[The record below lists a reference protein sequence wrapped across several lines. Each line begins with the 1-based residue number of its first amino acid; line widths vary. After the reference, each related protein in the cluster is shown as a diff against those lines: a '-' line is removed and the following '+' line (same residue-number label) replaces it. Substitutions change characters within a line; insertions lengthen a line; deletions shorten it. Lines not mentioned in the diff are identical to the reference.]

1 MNTKLKC
8 LSIGMFIALHSLPI
22 RAIEFDWN
30 FVQGGAQGKAAWEEL
45 TNKFVPGRYLVDVE
59 LNGQSQGKRL
69 VTIAAEDTNEL
80 CLSKEWFDEANIYLN
95 TEFYAPHF
103 NEVRQCYF
111 IERGD
116 STQIIFDF
124 STQKL
129 TFSLPQKGMKK
140 RDVEELSW
148 DYGMPALRMNYSAN
162 VNVNDVDTTTYSSL
176 GVLANVG
183 RWVVTSSVSAS
194 EDSVDVSTVT
204 ASRALYDLKADLTV
218 GRAYTGNSLV
228 GGAGLMGVGIVS
240 NSSMRPNELGYTPVF
255 SGVANT
261 NARVT
266 LTQNGRTVYSEMV
279 PPGPFEIADVSLLSS
294 GDVTMNVTETD
305 GSVTTRLYP
314 LTIVPNMLNPGEVEY
329 SVYSGVREGGSDDLG
344 GLFVAGNVGYG
355 FDTVT
360 FKSSVLLHDKYS
372 ALGVG
377 LISGLGDF
385 GTLGFEGAYSHA
397 QYDDHSLRSGGKV
410 SVTYAKTFSKST
422 DLRLLGAQY
431 TSRNYTEFSEF
442 SPWDVDE
449 QTWNNQKTQYEL
461 SLSHQLTD
469 DISTGLSA
477 WHRIYWDDTEAGA
490 GLNARM
496 SVRFDF
502 FSISF
507 GANYSRAGDDESY
520 SASLSASVPFDVFD
534 TKFSS
539 YGGVTVN
546 DNGHDSYTTG
556 VSSNIGERVDYSA
569 SVGWSG
575 DDDKTYSLQTGYSGD
590 RVALRAQLSQTGDR
604 TTGSASMSGSIIALP
619 TEKDVIFTRNISNT
633 IVIANVA
640 DTEGVEF
647 MSSPYPSNTKGNAVV
662 PVSAYRENSVTLSGG
677 TLPLEV
683 ELLGTEKR
691 VVPTAS
697 AVVYMPF
704 DTVKVKRY
712 LFQIKEKS
720 GQFVPSGSWA
730 KSTGGVPLGF
740 VTRNGILFVNSVDE
754 LDGFNIGACVI
765 SRSSVK
771 ETTQLQ
777 EVMCEE

>member
-1 MNTKLKC
+1 MNTRLKY
-8 LSIGMFIALHSLPI
+8 LSIGVFTALHSLPI
-22 RAIEFDWN
+22 RAVEFDWN
-30 FVQGGAQGKAAWEEL
+30 FVQGGAQGKAAWGEL

-59 LNGQSQGKRL
+59 LNGQHQGKRL
-69 VTIAAEDTNEL
+69 VTISPEDTNEL
-80 CLSKEWFDEANIYLN
+80 CLSKQWFDDANVNIS
-95 TEFYAPHF
+95 TEFYAPYF
-103 NEVRQCYF
+103 NEARQCYF

-116 STQIIFDF
+116 STQIEFDF
-124 STQKL
+124 ATQKL

-140 RDVEELSW
+140 RDIEELSW

-162 VNVNDVDTTTYSSL
+162 VNVNDVGTTTYGSL
-176 GVLANVG
+176 RLLGNVG
-183 RWVVTSSVSAS
+183 KWVATSSVSVS
-194 EDSVDVSTVT
+194 EGSFDVSTVT

-218 GRAYTGNSLV
+218 GRTYTGNSLV
-228 GGAGLMGVGIVS
+228 GGAGLMGVGVVS
-240 NSSMRPNELGYTPVF
+240 NSSMRPNDLGYMPVF

-266 LTQNGRTVYSEMV
+266 LTQNGRTVHSEMV

-294 GDVTMNVTETD
+294 GDVTMTVTETD
-305 GSVTTRLYP
+305 GSVATHLYP
-314 LTIVPNMLNPGEVEY
+314 LTIVPNMLNPGEIEY
-329 SVYSGVREGGSDDLG
+329 GVYSGVRDGGSDDLG

-355 FDTVT
+355 FDIVT
-360 FKSSVLLHDKYS
+360 LKSSALLHYKYG
-372 ALGVG
+372 AVGVG
-377 LISGLGDF
+377 LVGGLGDL
-385 GTLGFEGAYSHA
+385 GTLGFEGAYFYA
-397 QYDDHSLRSGGKV
+397 QYDDNSLRSGGKV
-410 SVTYAKTFSKST
+410 SVTYAKTFNKST
-422 DLRLLGAQY
+422 SLQLIGAQY
-431 TSRNYTEFSEF
+431 TSKNYTEFSEF
-442 SPWDVDE
+442 APWDVGE

-469 DISTGLSA
+469 DVSTGLSA
-477 WHRIYWDDTEAGA
+477 WHRIYWDDTEEGT
-490 GLNARM
+490 GINARM
-496 SVRFDF
+496 SRRFDF
-502 FSISF
+502 FSLSL
-507 GANYSRAGDDESY
+507 GANYNRNGEVESY
-520 SASLSASVPFDVFD
+520 SASLSVSIPLDIFD

-546 DNGHDSYTTG
+546 DSGHDTYTAG
-556 VSSNIGERVDYSA
+556 VSSSIGEKVNYSA

-575 DDDKTYSLQTGYSGD
+575 GDDKTYSLQAGYNGD
-590 RVALRAQLSQTGDR
+590 RVALRGQLSQTGDR
-604 TTGSASMSGSIIALP
+604 TTGSASMSGSVIALP
-619 TEKDVIFTRNISNT
+619 TEKDVIFTRNISDT
-633 IVIANVA
+633 IVVANVA

-647 MSSPYPSNTKGNAVV
+647 MSSPYPSNAKGNAVV
-662 PVSAYRENSVTLSGG
+662 PVSAYRESSVTLSGD
-677 TLPLEV
+677 TLPLEI

-720 GQFVPSGSWA
+720 GQFISSGSWA
-730 KSTGGVPLGF
+730 ESRTGMPLGF

-765 SRSSVK
+765 LRSSIK